1 MVSVLGLISLTIK
14 AHCGLQQKE
23 ARAECAAV
31 AGVGAAPGRSC
42 VFWPEPSSTLP
53 RDGNWSHSCGSSHG
67 YVGCCVVS
75 HPTRSVL
82 VKLQRF

>member
-1 MVSVLGLISLTIK
+1 MSTLFYVVTSPSVSGSLTAFNGWRRREFPMVSVLGLISLTIK

-42 VFWPEPSSTLP
+42 VF
-53 RDGNWSHSCGSSHG
+53 
-67 YVGCCVVS
+67 
-75 HPTRSVL
+75 
-82 VKLQRF
+82 

>member
-42 VFWPEPSSTLP
+42 VFYPEPSSTLP
-53 RDGNWSHSCGSSHG
+53 QD
-67 YVGCCVVS
+67 
-75 HPTRSVL
+75 
-82 VKLQRF
+82 